1 VVVGLGP
8 RDQQVV
14 FNPLELFHF
23 SRTLVSSIY
32 GNCDARRDIPA
43 LLEYV
48 ADGRL
53 DVSATITDRISLAD
67 VPAAFERMQRGEGGR
82 ALVVF
87 PSL

>member
-1 VVVGLGP
+1 VSFFESVVRDHSKDPPGGRAYVGGTRSL
-8 RDQQVV
+8 RSVV
-14 FNPLELFHF
+14 HHSAGLHF
-23 SRTLVSSIY
+23 
-32 GNCDARRDIPA
+32 
-43 LLEYV
+43 